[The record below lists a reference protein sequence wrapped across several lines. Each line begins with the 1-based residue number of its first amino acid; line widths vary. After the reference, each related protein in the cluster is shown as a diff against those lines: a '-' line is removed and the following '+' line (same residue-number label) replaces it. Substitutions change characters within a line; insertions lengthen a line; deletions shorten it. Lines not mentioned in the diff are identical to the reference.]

1 MSPASPLQQSSGNRD
16 SCTGLFVLYN
26 AEKPKGVS
34 LVLEHFLG
42 SLDLSPKQYES
53 LFSLANAIIE
63 SPQKHA
69 TCCGGRLMATLFYEP
84 STRTRLSF
92 EAAMLRLGGSVI
104 SVASAQTSSVSKGE
118 SLGDTVRTVGGYAD
132 LIVLRHPK
140 DGAAVMAAEYSP
152 VPIINGGDGAHEHP
166 TQTLTDLFT
175 IYRYKG
181 RLDELTIAFCG
192 DLRYGRTVHSLVE
205 ALSRYSK
212 VKFILIS
219 PPELQLPE
227 RIKRQIT
234 KNNPDRILAETDL
247 MEEGLESA
255 DVLYMTRIQ
264 KERFFNEEDYIK
276 LRDVYVLTDEKLQ
289 AAPKDMIVMH
299 PLPRVTEID
308 PRVDVDKRAIYFEQT
323 KLGMFAR
330 MALIESLLGEWE
342 AHIA

>member
-1 MSPASPLQQSSGNRD
+1 
-16 SCTGLFVLYN
+16 
-26 AEKPKGVS
+26 
-34 LVLEHFLG
+34 
-42 SLDLSPKQYES
+42 
-53 LFSLANAIIE
+53 
-63 SPQKHA
+63 
-69 TCCGGRLMATLFYEP
+69 
-84 STRTRLSF
+84 
-92 EAAMLRLGGSVI
+92 MLRLGGSVI

-219 PPELQLPE
+219 PPELRLPE
-227 RIKRQIT
+227 RIKRQVT
-234 KNNPDRILAETDL
+234 KRNPHTTLVETDR

-276 LRDVYVLTDEKLQ
+276 LRDVYVLTGEKLQ

-308 PRVDVDKRAIYFEQT
+308 PGVDVDKRAVYFQQT
-323 KLGMFAR
+323 RLGMFAR
-330 MALIESLLGEWE
+330 MALIESLLSERE
-342 AHIA
+342 AQIA

>member
-1 MSPASPLQQSSGNRD
+1 MQKNL
-16 SCTGLFVLYN
+16 
-26 AEKPKGVS
+26 KGVS
-34 LVLEHFLG
+34 VILEHFLG
-42 SLDLSPKQYES
+42 SLDLSTQQYAS
-53 LFSLANAIIE
+53 LFSLASRILE
-63 SPQKHA
+63 SPEQHA
-69 TCCGGRLMATLFYEP
+69 SCCNGRLMATLFYEP

-92 EAAMLRLGGSVI
+92 EAAMSRLGGKVI

-118 SLGDTVRTVGGYAD
+118 SLSDTIRTVGNYAD

-175 IYRYKG
+175 IYRHKG
-181 RLDELTIAFCG
+181 DLDNLTIAFCG

-205 ALSRYSK
+205 ALSRYQH

-219 PPELQLPE
+219 PPELRLPE
-227 RIKRQIT
+227 RIKKEVTRM
-234 KNNPDRILAETDL
+234 NPNTVIIETDR
-247 MEEGLESA
+247 MEEGLEKA

-276 LRDVYVLTDEKLQ
+276 LRDVYVLTAEKLND
-289 AAPKDMIVMH
+289 APEGMIVMH
-299 PLPRVTEID
+299 PLPRITEID
-308 PRVDVDKRAIYFEQT
+308 PAVDADKRAVYFEQA

-330 MALIESLLGEWE
+330 MALIESLLNKGE
-342 AHIA
+342 AQIA